1 MKAPDKN
8 HPNDPGLILA
18 WTNIRFEQFPKP
30 WHWLNMVK
38 LGSRAIAGRVEVLP
52 ASKSHVKVGS
62 LVTACG
68 SQ

>member
-1 MKAPDKN
+1 MTMILAGRRRLSFTAPDQN
-8 HPNDPGLILA
+8 PNDP
-18 WTNIRFEQFPKP
+18 
-30 WHWLNMVK
+30 
-38 LGSRAIAGRVEVLP
+38 GRVEVLP